1 MNKLKKFF
9 KSKNF
14 LVLILIACLSFL
26 TIGYARYGSLVS
38 FSGNTKLLPDGKLEV
53 QNIMLTDS
61 KNLLSSEEPEISLNS
76 IYFNVTF
83 QGEEERSYVTYT
95 LDIVNNSSY
104 DYTYHD
110 FKLNANISSEE
121 GNNSEYKFTITGISD
136 GDIVRAKT
144 SKTINATLELVAD
157 DLTKEYNV
165 TGNTT
170 FEGEQQESGSVYAT
184 IEVVDNDLT
193 GENNNGHVKL
203 KLINSYSKD
212 LTFSISSTNTNFK
225 VVNESGN
232 TLANQEIKANSE
244 GVYDVYLKISDNSMF
259 TKTEVEDSLLVNCIG
274 IGNISTDNFKLNV
287 TTTKE
292 LDKTKP
298 QIGEVTL
305 TMNNEV
311 GTADVTF
318 SRVDT
323 GGTSITN
330 YTILLYDENDNL
342 VNTYNAESAITEY
355 HLTNLSAGTYY
366 VKVYGTDE
374 AGNSGAEDVDSA
386 STTNQNCR
394 MSNTVSM
401 KWIFNVTFNTSNMRH
416 TGESIA
422 NIGTTYQATLRAN
435 TNYSLPDSITITMNG
450 TRLTTSAYSYS
461 SDTGVVSIP
470 NVNGDITIRAMA
482 DWSGICLVE
491 GTKVRLADGSKKNIE
506 DINYYNLLSVL
517 SYDTGQLSKEY
528 PIWIEKKGTTNSY
541 QKTTFSDGS
550 ILKTVG
556 YHGIFSKDLN
566 RFISVDDPE
575 NFKVGTEVIKIDSSG
590 NKYLVT
596 VQKIEQINKKVNY
609 THVVSTRYYNII
621 ANDFLTTDGNVALSN
636 LYGFDKNIKWP
647 STREKIMQ
655 DRTNLY
661 TYKELEF
668 MPYYMF
674 KGMRAEEAKVLE
686 KYGLNLKVFA
696 KYFKTN
702 QLNEKMLLKV
712 PEKNKKRVWLVTT
725 SDDKVTSKNRNKFM
739 IYEGDYYILKSPKNK
754 KNFKYWYN
762 TSDNKNYKVGEK
774 IKINH
779 GTYFEAIY
787 N

>member
-1 MNKLKKFF
+1 
-9 KSKNF
+9 
-14 LVLILIACLSFL
+14 
-26 TIGYARYGSLVS
+26 
-38 FSGNTKLLPDGKLEV
+38 
-53 QNIMLTDS
+53 
-61 KNLLSSEEPEISLNS
+61 
-76 IYFNVTF
+76 
-83 QGEEERSYVTYT
+83 
-95 LDIVNNSSY
+95 
-104 DYTYHD
+104 
-110 FKLNANISSEE
+110 
-121 GNNSEYKFTITGISD
+121 
-136 GDIVRAKT
+136 
-144 SKTINATLELVAD
+144 
-157 DLTKEYNV
+157 
-165 TGNTT
+165 
-170 FEGEQQESGSVYAT
+170 
-184 IEVVDNDLT
+184 
-193 GENNNGHVKL
+193 
-203 KLINSYSKD
+203 
-212 LTFSISSTNTNFK
+212 
-225 VVNESGN
+225 
-232 TLANQEIKANSE
+232 
-244 GVYDVYLKISDNSMF
+244 MF

-305 TMNNEV
+305 IMNNEV

-374 AGNSGAEDVDSA
+374 AGNSGAEDIDSA

-394 MSNTVSM
+394 ISNTVSM
-401 KWIFNVTFNTSNMRH
+401 KWIFKVTFNTSNMRH
-416 TGESIA
+416 TGESTA

-461 SDTGVVSIP
+461 SDTGVVSIA

-506 DINYYNLLSVL
+506 DINYYDLLSVL

-596 VQKIEQINKKVNY
+596 VQKIEQINKKV
-609 THVVSTRYYNII
+609 T
-621 ANDFLTTDGNVALSN
+621 
-636 LYGFDKNIKWP
+636 
-647 STREKIMQ
+647 
-655 DRTNLY
+655 
-661 TYKELEF
+661 
-668 MPYYMF
+668 
-674 KGMRAEEAKVLE
+674 
-686 KYGLNLKVFA
+686 
-696 KYFKTN
+696 
-702 QLNEKMLLKV
+702 
-712 PEKNKKRVWLVTT
+712 
-725 SDDKVTSKNRNKFM
+725 
-739 IYEGDYYILKSPKNK
+739 
-754 KNFKYWYN
+754 
-762 TSDNKNYKVGEK
+762 
-774 IKINH
+774 
-779 GTYFEAIY
+779 
-787 N
+787 